1 MQSKNFFWRLLSI
14 EPAKT
19 GGSGKLTSLVMHF
32 FYRSVTE
39 CLQSCGAEVPLI
51 EHVLLE
57 TMDSVKCRDPEGI
70 SYESIKKSPHG
81 STLMLRLLDVNAFLA
96 HEARSA

>member
-39 CLQSCGAEVPLI
+39 CLQSCGA